1 MKCIKTI
8 KATKEREIGEYVR
21 TSDTDAEIKVK
32 SGYWAY
38 APKSEYKEYF
48 GKTKKTDQ
56 VNDEVNDQVPTK
68 RGKNK
73 KG

>member
-48 GKTKKTDQ
+48 KD
-56 VNDEVNDQVPTK
+56 
-68 RGKNK
+68 
-73 KG
+73 